1 MSCFC
6 SLTERLEQ
14 IRESLDDSATSALD
28 HFLNRKQILDDLDAQ
43 QKGEK
48 LPEALVG
55 TLHALTG
62 LRAQLLGGLAS
73 GLRNDAPDSSLAQRQ
88 KVGRQGFEFWITP
101 CNLWMWIHDGLCE
114 LLASGVW
121 HACAAPRKSGL
132 QRCFSCFGSMTASCR
147 SELTEPKE
155 GTVPLNQYSSL
166 FNACSCAARKWV
178 CWRFDPCFGPDCWL
192 IAAECYKPFWRTL
205 LYSAAF

>member
-1 MSCFC
+1 LTATLSRLFKQSYLC

-28 HFLNRKQILDDLDAQ
+28 HFLNRKQILDDLDSQ
-43 QKGEK
+43 QRGEK

-88 KVGRQGFEFWITP
+88 KVGR
-101 CNLWMWIHDGLCE
+101 
-114 LLASGVW
+114 
-121 HACAAPRKSGL
+121 
-132 QRCFSCFGSMTASCR
+132 
-147 SELTEPKE
+147 
-155 GTVPLNQYSSL
+155 
-166 FNACSCAARKWV
+166 
-178 CWRFDPCFGPDCWL
+178 
-192 IAAECYKPFWRTL
+192 
-205 LYSAAF
+205 